1 MQTTGVICIFVS
13 QNIVNE
19 STFFKKVIK
28 HDHVDDKEFC
38 IESQESESNL
48 HMLLFKSCKD

>member
-48 HMLLFKSCKD
+48 HMLLLKSCKD